1 MKCLVCHHDMMERRV
16 TLDLRLGE
24 ELVVIEDV
32 PATVCENCGEQVF
45 TPEVT
50 RKVQTVAKERRG
62 VARTMVIP
70 VFSLEAA

>member
-1 MKCLVCHHDMMERRV
+1 MKCLVCHHDMKARRV

-32 PATVCENCGEQVF
+32 PATVCENCGERVF

-50 RKVQTVAKERRG
+50 RKVQTVAKERPG
-62 VARTMVIP
+62 MVRTITVP

>member
-1 MKCLVCHHDMMERRV
+1 MKCLVCHHDMLERSV

-50 RKVQTVAKERRG
+50 RKVQTVAKERKG
-62 VARTMVIP
+62 IARTMVVT